1 MAMVMLQ
8 HVWFELRGDGY
19 RGDIGGRC
27 GRGWGCTGL
36 GLGRRDAK
44 APMTGTVRMG
54 RRRLNSRVSICIYS
68 LPR

>member
-1 MAMVMLQ
+1 MAIVMLQ

-36 GLGRRDAK
+36 GLGRRM
-44 APMTGTVRMG
+44 P
-54 RRRLNSRVSICIYS
+54 RRQ
-68 LPR
+68 